1 MNGTL
6 RILHVFVNSRKKIPG
21 KKVPWKNSPE
31 KRSPHVRFPLWGRR
45 MGSIDKN
52 LKNCS
57 IFLGKFSRMLFKG
70 LYYRVPFFTGIFF
83 PRDLFSGDHIS
94 GDFFFSY
101 TFYPEDF
108 FFQGTRFHIMHSRI
122 FQVFDVTV
130 SSGDRLISYFKN
142 VEKN

>member
-21 KKVPWKNSPE
+21 KKVLWKNSPE

-70 LYYRVPFFTGIFF
+70 LFYRAPFFTGIFF
-83 PRDLFSGDHIS
+83 QGTFFLGTIFPGI
-94 GDFFFSY
+94 FFSHGL
-101 TFYPEDF
+101 FI
-108 FFQGTRFHIMHSRI
+108 RRI
-122 FQVFDVTV
+122 FFP
-130 SSGDRLISYFKN
+130 GNKIPYHALKN
-142 VEKN
+142 FPSV